1 MHHNKA
7 RQVRSQQAMTAWYLS
22 HSNILRAL
30 KVECIPMVGLV
41 EINPKES
48 ASPDVKRL
56 MMLQKGKLRWVD
68 NFQMW

>member
-41 EINPKES
+41 AYRKES
-48 ASPDVKRL
+48 AFTDVKQL
-56 MMLQKGKLRWVD
+56 TMFQKGNLRWVD
-68 NFQMW
+68 NFQKW